1 MNFCS
6 SHLYVSISHLH
17 SFGSIHNIVLLFF
30 QLGLLHMLMTPLSL
44 HYISLIVSLHIRLVL
59 LSIPFVLVLIVAF
72 PHRITFLVYLDIIH
86 SIHRHMICTV
96 LVVFPLVQHWSHHP
110 TSPYCRFQYLLIS
123 VRMLFVLLLILQIV
137 YLLKLFPRLLSLSSS
152 LALSHLIVILA
163 LLPSLGL
170 VLLFQILHLF
180 HYCLF
185 ALLQLEPFPAQMIF
199 RLSCLLVCQ
208 LFSHNRLTK

>member
-72 PHRITFLVYLDIIH
+72 P
-86 SIHRHMICTV
+86 
-96 LVVFPLVQHWSHHP
+96 LVQHWSHHP

-163 LLPSLGL
+163 LLPSLVL

-180 HYCLF
+180 H
-185 ALLQLEPFPAQMIF
+185 
-199 RLSCLLVCQ
+199 
-208 LFSHNRLTK
+208 